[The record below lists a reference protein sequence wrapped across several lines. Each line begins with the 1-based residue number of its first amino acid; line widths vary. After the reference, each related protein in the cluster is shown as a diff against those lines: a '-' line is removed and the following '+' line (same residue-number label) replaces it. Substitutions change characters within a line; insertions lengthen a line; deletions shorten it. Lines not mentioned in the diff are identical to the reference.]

1 MMNYESIQYLLYKLR
16 SCDAEVQSRILKEIK
31 SNINLLTSV
40 DVSLLLDFLNTAY
53 NIEIEAKVFS
63 ILALCLAIDDT
74 HYETIVAYHAIYEK
88 IENML
93 SKGLPSKTTA
103 ILNFICLLVYTE
115 GGEGS
120 SSVRRTLATQ
130 AKHMIRASGSLS
142 VMASLLASSMVF
154 LDTWKALCRCLAE
167 CCRDCQPNKAH
178 CAHLIPLCVHKCGQG
193 FTEVLE
199 VLHAILSDNPRN
211 ISLFLNSNGM
221 QIFTRDILQHLPCL
235 QVLSSVVQ
243 SSTEAA
249 RAIRQLDVLTNIADI
264 LKWNGP
270 QSQKGQW
277 CTIILYYLESSQDK
291 NENTAQVQL
300 NESKMHE
307 KEDTLPHPTLPQGIA
322 SPNAEEN
329 KTKESMN
336 DTTSLI
342 RNVVKE
348 MLYWKAKDEADERMK
363 PYMSSFIAKPK
374 VQQNEYNIAHV
385 TLTRNFS
392 ALFTPKENIQQNLKL
407 HAPNPFSNVK
417 NLERLTKATKDE
429 EELSFS
435 FLQKENNMQSG
446 PRMYHHQ
453 QELKVPEQTTKH
465 LRGNTKQ
472 TSNIKKAVREISVQT
487 LEATPASTFKADDDK
502 STTNSN
508 NFKPTIMSTPKRHS
522 RERSVRHDSRLS
534 KHTSRTIRK
543 NKTHSYLQ
551 AKQFAR
557 QFRKEMSRTKKQESS
572 VKTLSTRSM
581 SSSFMSVVN
590 ESCTALANTVRSV
603 FMPWSKLNATS
614 TTKQCDT
621 SKQST
626 KTVAHSA
633 NSFMT
638 YMRKRDA
645 ILGNISDVT
654 DAMEVSR
661 NVLDDNI
668 GPVAKDENPCNTCND
683 TAMLKEKM
691 ADNVHLKKTV
701 KKLKLAINLYGCDF
715 KKISKTFWPHDA
727 YMTPS
732 VLYNLYRKLI
742 LK

>member
-40 DVSLLLDFLNTAY
+40 DVSLLLDFLNTAN

-93 SKGLPSKTTA
+93 NKGLPSKTTA

-115 GGEGS
+115 GGGGI

-142 VMASLLASSMVF
+142 VMASLLASSMV
-154 LDTWKALCRCLAE
+154 
-167 CCRDCQPNKAH
+167 
-178 CAHLIPLCVHKCGQG
+178 CVQKCGQG

-243 SSTEAA
+243 CSTEAA
-249 RAIRQLDVLTNIADI
+249 RAIRQLDVLTNITDI

-277 CTIILYYLESSQDK
+277 CTIILYYLESNQDK

-300 NESKMHE
+300 NDSKMHE
-307 KEDTLPHPTLPQGIA
+307 KEETLPHPIPPQGIA
-322 SPNAEEN
+322 SPNADEN

-363 PYMSSFIAKPK
+363 PYMSSFIAKPQ
-374 VQQNEYNIAHV
+374 VQQNEYNIAHM

-392 ALFTPKENIQQNLKL
+392 ALFTPKENIQHNLKL

-417 NLERLTKATKDE
+417 KLERLAKAAKEE

-435 FLQKENNMQSG
+435 FLQKENNMESG
-446 PRMYHHQ
+446 QRMFHHQ
-453 QELKVPEQTTKH
+453 QELKLPEQPSKH
-465 LRGNTKQ
+465 LRGNTNK

-572 VKTLSTRSM
+572 VKTLTTRSM

-603 FMPWSKLNATS
+603 FMPWKKLNATS
-614 TTKQCDT
+614 TTKQCDV

-626 KTVAHSA
+626 KTVVHSA
-633 NSFMT
+633 NSFMN

-645 ILGNISDVT
+645 IIGNMSDVT

-661 NVLDDNI
+661 NVLGDNI
-668 GPVAKDENPCNTCND
+668 GPAAKGENPCNTCND

-715 KKISKTFWPHDA
+715 KKISKTFWPQDA